1 MLNRLRQ
8 NKPFR
13 VLCRQIF
20 NALLVFL
27 VTYLTNVTG
36 ERQVVAVGLGVP
48 VLNIIT
54 KWVNTTI
61 FGDLGVE
68 DKVNE

>member
-1 MLNRLRQ
+1 MLKKRRQ

-13 VLCRQIF
+13 VLCRQLL
-20 NALLVFL
+20 NAVLVFL
-27 VTYLTNVTG
+27 VTYLGNVTG
-36 ERQVVAVGLGVP
+36 EWQVIAVGLGVP

-54 KWVNTTI
+54 KWINTNI

-68 DKVNE
+68 KVNE

>member
-1 MLNRLRQ
+1 MLKKLRQ

-13 VLCRQIF
+13 VLCRQIL

-36 ERQVVAVGLGVP
+36 ERQVV
-48 VLNIIT
+48 T
-54 KWVNTTI
+54 CFKYYY
-61 FGDLGVE
+61 
-68 DKVNE
+68 

>member
-1 MLNRLRQ
+1 MLKKLRQ

-13 VLCRQIF
+13 VLCRQIL

-54 KWVNTTI
+54 KWVNTNF

>member
-1 MLNRLRQ
+1 MLKKLRQ

-13 VLCRQIF
+13 VLCRQIL
-20 NALLVFL
+20 NAVLVFL

-36 ERQVVAVGLGVP
+36 EWQIVAVGLGVP

-54 KWVNTTI
+54 KWVNTTY

-68 DKVNE
+68 EK

>member
-1 MLNRLRQ
+1 MLKKLRQ

-13 VLCRQIF
+13 VLCRQIL

>member
-1 MLNRLRQ
+1 MLKKLRQ

-13 VLCRQIF
+13 VLCRQIL

-27 VTYLTNVTG
+27 VTYLSNVSG
-36 ERQVVAVGLGVP
+36 EWQVVAVGLGVP

-54 KWVNTTI
+54 KWVNTTY
-61 FGDLGVE
+61 FNDLGVE
-68 DKVNE
+68 KVNE